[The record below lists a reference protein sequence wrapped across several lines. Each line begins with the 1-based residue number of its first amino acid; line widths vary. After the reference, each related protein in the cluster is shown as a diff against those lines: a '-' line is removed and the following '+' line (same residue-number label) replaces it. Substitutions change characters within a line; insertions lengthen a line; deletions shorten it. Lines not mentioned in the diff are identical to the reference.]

1 MFDIKNYIEDEI
13 YLKDIKGG
21 SLIFYKNNKIQ
32 FYLKKC
38 KNITRITEYQGKKNI
53 LVKIEEEYKNF
64 FKKLEKKLALSP
76 VETPN
81 SK

>member
-38 KNITRITEYQGKKNI
+38 KNITRITEYQGK
-53 LVKIEEEYKNF
+53 
-64 FKKLEKKLALSP
+64 
-76 VETPN
+76 
-81 SK
+81 